1 LATKAG
7 EANVIIRLLECG
19 RFRYANL
26 MALSLLPANIENA
39 RMTGS
44 LLRETLDSL
53 DVLLI
58 NAVEVDNLTRE
69 TLRAITRFVSRSQ
82 SYWWGVRKTSDAFA
96 IEDVSWWLTN
106 ADRDSHWAGN
116 QPIASSG

>member
-1 LATKAG
+1 
-7 EANVIIRLLECG
+7 
-19 RFRYANL
+19 L
-26 MALSLLPANIENA
+26 MALSLFPADIDNA

-53 DVLLI
+53 NVMLI
-58 NAVEVDNLTRE
+58 NAVEVDGLTRE
-69 TLRAITRFVSRSQ
+69 TLRAVSRFVSRSP
-82 SYWWGVRKTSDAFA
+82 SYWWGVRKTSDAFG
-96 IEDVSWWLTN
+96 IEDVNWWLTN